1 MSNVS
6 NKRLAACF
14 ANLKANN
21 KKALIPYITAGDFEP
36 SITVPLMH
44 HMVNSG
50 ADIIEL
56 GVPFSD
62 PMADGPTIQL
72 ACERAL
78 EHHTGLRD
86 VIAMVDEFRQTDKT
100 TPIVLMGY
108 LNPVE
113 TMGYNEFVES
123 ASNAG
128 VDGLLT
134 VDMPPEEGDELIPI
148 LKSHQIDPIFLLSPT
163 TTPDRMDKIVAAGSG
178 YLYYVSLK
186 GVTGSSALNVE
197 EVAQKVAL
205 IKQHSEMPVGV
216 GFGIKD
222 AASASSVAA
231 VSDGVIVGSAIVKI
245 IENNAKIAH
254 NKPDVADTIQQE
266 IGALLASMRKAMDG

>member
-1 MSNVS
+1 MSN
-6 NKRLAACF
+6 RLKDCF
-14 ANLKANN
+14 EKLKESN
-21 KKALIPYITAGDFEP
+21 KKALIPFVTAGDSNK

-44 HMVNSG
+44 RMVESG

-78 EHHTGLRD
+78 AHNTSVGD
-86 VIAMVDEFRQTDKT
+86 VIAMVKEFRESNST

-108 LNPVE
+108 LNPIE
-113 TMGYNEFVES
+113 AFGYEKFAKAALDV
-123 ASNAG
+123 G
-128 VDGLLT
+128 IDGLLT
-134 VDMPPEEGDELIPI
+134 VDLPPEESNQLTQI
-148 LKSHQIDPIFLLSPT
+148 LAKYEIDPIFLLSPT
-163 TTPDRMDKIVAAGSG
+163 TTPERIERIVNAGSG

-186 GVTGSSALNVE
+186 GVTGSSILNVD
-197 EVAQKVAL
+197 EVAKKVAAIRTHTNL
-205 IKQHSEMPVGV
+205 PIGV

-222 AASASSVAA
+222 AESASSISA

-245 IENNAKIAH
+245 IENNV
-254 NKPDVADTIQQE
+254 DDTDTILNQ
-266 IGALLASMRKAMDG
+266 IGALLKSMRLAMDA

>member
-1 MSNVS
+1 MSNL
-6 NKRLAACF
+6 NKPNNPNNRLTTCF
-14 ANLKANN
+14 EKLKASG
-21 KKALIPYITAGDFEP
+21 KKALIPYITAGDSNP

-44 HMVNSG
+44 RMVEAG

-56 GVPFSD
+56 GIPFSD

-78 EHHTGLRD
+78 VHHTSLHD
-86 VIAMVDEFRQTDKT
+86 VIAMTAEFRETDNT
-100 TPIVLMGY
+100 TPIVFMGY

-113 TMGYNEFVES
+113 TMGYEEFAQA
-123 ASNAG
+123 ASKVG

-134 VDMPPEEGDELIPI
+134 VDLPPEEAIDVIEI
-148 LKSHQIDPIFLLSPT
+148 LKSNNIDPIFLLSPT
-163 TTPDRMDKIVAAGSG
+163 TTDERIKKIANAGSG

-186 GVTGSSALNVE
+186 GITGSSALNVD
-197 EVAQKVAL
+197 EVAHRVAT
-205 IKQHSEMPVGV
+205 IKSFSDMPVGV

-222 AASASSVAA
+222 ADSASAVSA

-245 IENNAKIAH
+245 IENNI
-254 NKPDVADTIQQE
+254 DDADTIMDD
-266 IGALLASMRKAMDG
+266 ISALLVSMRTAMDAS

>member
-1 MSNVS
+1 MSNTS
-6 NKRLAACF
+6 NQRLSNCF
-14 ANLKANN
+14 TRLEETG
-21 KKALIPYITAGDFEP
+21 KKALIPYITAGDSNP

-44 HMVNSG
+44 KMVESG

-56 GVPFSD
+56 GIPFSD

-78 EHHTGLRD
+78 VHHTSLHD
-86 VIAMVDEFRQTDKT
+86 VINMVAEFRQKDQL
-100 TPIVLMGY
+100 TPIILMGY

-113 TMGYNEFVES
+113 AMGYHKFAEEAS
-123 ASNAG
+123 AIG

-134 VDMPPEEGDELIPI
+134 VDLPPEEGEELVKI
-148 LKSHQIDPIFLLSPT
+148 LKQKQIAPIFLVSPT
-163 TTPDRMDKIVAAGSG
+163 TTASRVQKIATAGGG

-186 GVTGSSALNVE
+186 GVTGSSALNVD
-197 EVAQKVAL
+197 EVAEKVKA
-205 IKQHSEMPVGV
+205 IKDISTLPIAV

-245 IENNAKIAH
+245 IENN
-254 NKPDVADTIQQE
+254 PDDADTILNK
-266 IGALLASMRKAMDG
+266 IGGLLAEMRSAMDA

>member
-1 MSNVS
+1 MSA
-6 NKRLAACF
+6 RLSDCF
-14 ANLKANN
+14 AKLKQSGR
-21 KKALIPYITAGDFEP
+21 KALIPYVTAGDSNP

-44 HMVNSG
+44 RMVESG

-78 EHHTGLRD
+78 EHHTSLHD
-86 VIAMVDEFRQTDKT
+86 VVAMTKEFRKNDTI
-100 TPIVLMGY
+100 TPVVLMGY

-113 TMGYNEFVES
+113 AYGYEEFTKDAVE
-123 ASNAG
+123 AG

-134 VDMPPEEGDELIPI
+134 VDLPPEESCQLVAT
-148 LKSHQIDPIFLLSPT
+148 LKKYDIDPIFLLAPT
-163 TTPDRMDKIVAAGSG
+163 TTTERIDKIVHAGSG

-197 EVAQKVAL
+197 EVAEKVAA
-205 IKQHSEMPVGV
+205 IKTQSDMPVGV

-222 AASASSVAA
+222 AASAAAVAA

-245 IENNAKIAH
+245 IENNV
-254 NKPDVADTIQQE
+254 DDTDTILNQ
-266 IGALLASMRKAMDG
+266 IGVLLSSMRKAMDA

>member
-1 MSNVS
+1 MSN
-6 NKRLAACF
+6 RLKDCF
-14 ANLKANN
+14 AKLEENG
-21 KKALIPYITAGDFEP
+21 KKALIPYVTAGDSNK

-44 HMVNSG
+44 RMVESG

-56 GVPFSD
+56 GIPFSD

-78 EHHTGLRD
+78 VHHTSVAD
-86 VIAMVDEFRQTDKT
+86 VIAMVKEFREKNTI

-113 TMGYNEFVES
+113 AFGYENFAKAADDV
-123 ASNAG
+123 G
-128 VDGLLT
+128 IDGLLT
-134 VDMPPEEGDELIPI
+134 VDLPPEESDQMAAI
-148 LKSHQIDPIFLLSPT
+148 LAKYSIDPIFLLSPT
-163 TTPDRMDKIVAAGSG
+163 TTPERIERIVNAGSG

-186 GVTGSSALNVE
+186 GVTGSSILNVE
-197 EVAQKVAL
+197 EVAGKVAEIRTHTSL
-205 IKQHSEMPVGV
+205 PIGV

-222 AASASSVAA
+222 AESASAISA

-245 IENNAKIAH
+245 IENNI
-254 NKPDVADTIQQE
+254 DDTDTILDQ
-266 IGALLASMRKAMDG
+266 IGTLLKSMRTAMDA